1 MLPGQFVQQ
10 RWGQHAALLGGILHS
25 NFCFVRAALF
35 AVQSKRE
42 NKARVPARR
51 LLHSLTKRGPRGRNL
66 SWASRLSLTN
76 IYNRLSAGQSFA
88 WCRRR
93 RQRCELRSHFVVA
106 HLWCLGKL
114 PLSLLSLCVYH
125 RYKSTSLRR
134 GAKWQASG
142 ISITPPAR
150 ALARDIVILE
160 FFLLVFLA

>member
-51 LLHSLTKRGPRGRNL
+51 LLHSLTKRGPRGHNL

-125 RYKSTSLRR
+125 RYIKAPAC
-134 GAKWQASG
+134 GAALNDKPREFQLHL
-142 ISITPPAR
+142 PPAR
-150 ALARDIVILE
+150 SRAILL
-160 FFLLVFLA
+160 FWNSFYLCF